1 MAKFLIQATYSA
13 EGMRGLMKDK
23 AAGRR
28 KAVETGLTAI
38 GGKLETMYFTFG
50 ETDVVIICDCPD
62 AGTAAAFAITVGA
75 SGAVR
80 SRTTPLLTIEE
91 IDSGLAKN
99 IKYQAPGT

>member
-1 MAKFLIQATYSA
+1 
-13 EGMRGLMKDK
+13 
-23 AAGRR
+23 
-28 KAVETGLTAI
+28 
-38 GGKLETMYFTFG
+38 
-50 ETDVVIICDCPD
+50 VVIFCDCPD